1 MTIALSL
8 LGLAELESLLNDPRH
23 VGRIPVVAGAL
34 PPQFILEAALEALR
48 EGKPPIWFSPFAFIQ
63 SSPTQAAGTGGFKGY
78 PASGRIEIGY
88 GVAETCRS
96 RGIATAAVKEL
107 CVLGLQQSDVIEV
120 YAESAAD
127 NWASRRVLEKA
138 MFKQIGER
146 ETDEDG
152 RVDQW
157 IFAK

>member
-1 MTIALSL
+1 MIR
-8 LGLAELESLLNDPRH
+8 GMLAESRSWPT
-23 VGRIPVVAGAL
+23 P

-48 EGKPPIWFSPFAFIQ
+48 EGKPPIWFSPFALIQ
-63 SSPTQAAGTGGFKGY
+63 SSPTQAAGTVDQGY

-107 CVLGLQQSDVIEV
+107 CVLGLQQSDVTEV